1 MNERGRR
8 QLATKYARG
17 SRVPFDSLGDRVDA
31 DAFDSTYEHMAL
43 SLEHYEETWKFMGL
57 SNQCQC
63 IMSWHMNPPSLRS
76 RAINYDFHD
85 EISLWTDM
93 NFIMQCK
100 IHLPDDLC
108 EDINR

>member
-1 MNERGRR
+1 MNERRAGGVSWRPN
-8 QLATKYARG
+8 AREALI
-17 SRVPFDSLGDRVDA
+17 SHVPFDSLGGLGGR
-31 DAFDSTYEHMAL
+31 YM
-43 SLEHYEETWKFMGL
+43 SLEHYEETWKFMCL
-57 SNQCQC
+57 SNRCQC

-108 EDINR
+108 EDINRVI